1 MTGQIKR
8 QRWVRRWHR
17 GIAMLT
23 SVQLL
28 LWTLSGVYFS
38 FVDIDTVRG
47 HHYEAEAPSMLFDLS
62 ALQKIR
68 LSGQQMTILE
78 RLPGEL
84 IIGVHSEGGMSWRN
98 AQGDALGYLSSTE
111 ALDLARQRTTLELDV
126 VEWVDRGAPGSE
138 YRGAPLPLWRAFSA
152 DSPAEVAYL
161 NAVSGELVAVR
172 HEAWRWWDFL
182 WSLHIMSYSDRD
194 TIGTWLLKC
203 FSLLALGTAVM
214 GLWLFAV
221 TTRLPD
227 RQKKTSTQI

>member
-1 MTGQIKR
+1 
-8 QRWVRRWHR
+8 
-17 GIAMLT
+17 
-23 SVQLL
+23 
-28 LWTLSGVYFS
+28 
-38 FVDIDTVRG
+38 
-47 HHYEAEAPSMLFDLS
+47 MLFDLS

-126 VEWVDRGAPGSE
+126 VEWVDRSAPGSE
-138 YRGAPLPLWRAFSA
+138 YRGAPLPLWRAFLA

-161 NAVSGELVAVR
+161 NASFGELVAVR

-214 GLWLFAV
+214 GLWLFAA
-221 TTRLPD
+221 TSRLSV